1 MRHGEAG
8 ESARG
13 DAYRPLTHHGVAQA
27 QASARGLLR
36 LGVRPSALW
45 HSPYLRAQQTATI
58 VGDAL
63 GVALGVA
70 RHEDDRFVPDAD
82 PDVAA
87 RALLSGP
94 RGTLLVVAHL
104 PVLPGIVFSLGAG
117 RVNLAT
123 ASVVHVVVGGGS
135 GVVAGLWTSEQLGQL
150 AEKERNA

>member
-13 DAYRPLTHHGVAQA
+13 DQHRALTSHGQAQA
-27 QASARGLLR
+27 QASARGLLH

-58 VGDAL
+58 VGEAI
-63 GVALGVA
+63 GVSL
-70 RHEDDRFVPDAD
+70 HEDDRFVPDAD

-87 RALLSGP
+87 RALLSGS

-104 PVLPGIVFSLGAG
+104 PILPGVAFALGAG
-117 RVNLAT
+117 RVNLGT
-123 ASVVHVVVGGGS
+123 ASVVHVVVSGGS

-150 AEKERNA
+150 RAREKNT